1 MGNSS
6 RKLYAVPEGPPAV
19 TRTPHRLVT
28 TMVTAGMAAL
38 LVAGCGN
45 GPVRSGAAA
54 TVGNKR
60 ISTDDLSGLVSR
72 GLKDPQAQQQLGA
85 DKAKFQR
92 DTLGRMIR
100 HDILVETARREH
112 VTATPAAVDKKISDF
127 EQQAGGSAAL
137 LQQAAQGG
145 ISARDLRPFIT
156 DLVLGDAIGDKVT
169 EDVDVPAE
177 QIQALY
183 QQNAAQFDQVHAA
196 HILVTSKPLA
206 DSILAQ
212 VKADPTQFAAL
223 AAKNSTDTSNKDK
236 GGDLG
241 FAGKGQFVK
250 EFEAAVF
257 AAKPGD
263 FLEVKTQFGYHVVHV
278 IDRKTTTLEQATPDL
293 RRGALQKQRDQ
304 RVGELLSKV
313 AGDLHVKVNPR
324 FGRWDSTQLAVVEAS
339 SKDAVSSPAPSP
351 GADQGGTAPQQG
363 QQPGAPAS
371 PPAQ

>member
-1 MGNSS
+1 M
-6 RKLYAVPEGPPAV
+6 A
-19 TRTPHRLVT
+19 LV
-28 TMVTAGMAAL
+28 L
-38 LVAGCGN
+38 AGCGN

-54 TVGNKR
+54 TVGDTR
-60 ISTDDLSGLVSR
+60 ISTDELAGLVSR

-92 DTLGRMIR
+92 DTLGRLIR
-100 HDILVETARREH
+100 HQILVETAKREH
-112 VTATPAAVDKKISDF
+112 VTATPSAVDAKIADF

-145 ISARDLRPFIT
+145 ISERDLRPFIT

-169 EDVDVPAE
+169 EDLDVSADE
-177 QIQALY
+177 IKALY
-183 QQNAAQFDQVHAA
+183 DQNAAQYDQVHSA
-196 HILVTSKPLA
+196 HILVASKALA

-212 VKADPTQFAAL
+212 VKADPSQFAPL
-223 AAKNSTDTSNKDK
+223 AAKNSIDTSNKDK

-263 FLEVKTQFGYHVVHV
+263 FIEVKTQFGYHVVHV
-278 IDRKTTTLEQATPDL
+278 IAHKTTTLEQATPDL

-313 AGDLHVKVNPR
+313 ATDLHVKVNPR
-324 FGRWDSTQLAVVEAS
+324 FGRWDSTQLAVVEVPP
-339 SKDAVSSPAPSP
+339 KDAVSSPAPSP
-351 GADQGGTAPQQG
+351 GEDTSGGAPQQPGQPG
-363 QQPGAPAS
+363 QQGQPGDQAS
-371 PPAQ
+371 PPTQ

>member
-1 MGNSS
+1 M
-6 RKLYAVPEGPPAV
+6 

-28 TMVTAGMAAL
+28 TLVTAGLAAV
-38 LVAGCGN
+38 LVTGCGD

-54 TVGNKR
+54 TVGDKR
-60 ISTDDLSGLVSR
+60 ISTDALAGLVER

-85 DKAKFQR
+85 DKAQFQR
-92 DTLGRMIR
+92 DTLGRLIR
-100 HDILVETARREH
+100 HEILVETAKRED
-112 VTATPAAVDKKISDF
+112 VTATPGAVDAKIAEF
-127 EQQAGGSAAL
+127 EQQAGGSAGL

-145 ISARDLRPFIT
+145 IAAGDLRAFIT
-156 DLVLGDAIGDKVT
+156 DLVLGDAIGDEVT
-169 EDVDVPAE
+169 ADLDVPAE
-177 QIQALY
+177 QIKALY
-183 QQNAAQFDQVHAA
+183 DQNAAQYDQVHSA
-196 HILVTSKPLA
+196 HILVTSKALA

-212 VKADPTQFAAL
+212 VKADPSQFAPL

-257 AAKPGD
+257 GAKAGD

-313 AGDLHVKVNPR
+313 AADLHVKVNPR
-324 FGRWDSTQLAVVEAS
+324 FGRWDSTQLKVVPPSAKNE
-339 SKDAVSSPAPSP
+339 VSSPAPSP
-351 GADQGGTAPQQG
+351 GEDQGPVDQGPVDQQG
-363 QQPGAPAS
+363 QPVDPAS
-371 PPAQ
+371 PPTQ

>member
-1 MGNSS
+1 M
-6 RKLYAVPEGPPAV
+6 
-19 TRTPHRLVT
+19 TRTPRRLA
-28 TMVTAGMAAL
+28 TASLAL
-38 LVAGCGN
+38 SLALVVAGCGN
-45 GPVRSGAAA
+45 APVRSGAAA
-54 TVGNKR
+54 TVGDKR
-60 ISTDDLSGLVSR
+60 ISTQELAGLVSR

-92 DTLGRMIR
+92 SVLERLIKHAIR
-100 HDILVETARREH
+100 VETAKREH
-112 VTATPAAVDKKISDF
+112 VTATPGAIDAKIAAF

-145 ISARDLRPFIT
+145 IAAGDLRPFIA
-156 DLVLGDAIGDKVT
+156 DLVLDDAIGDKLT
-169 EDVDVPAE
+169 ADVDVPEE
-177 QIQALY
+177 QIKALY

-196 HILVTSKPLA
+196 HILVASKPLA

-212 VKADPTQFAAL
+212 VKADPSQFAPL
-223 AAKNSTDTSNKDK
+223 AAKNSIDTSNKDK

-257 AAKPGD
+257 AAKAGD

-293 RRGALQKQRDQ
+293 RRGALQQQREQ
-304 RVGELLSKV
+304 RVNELLSKV
-313 AGDLHVKVNPR
+313 ATELHVKVNPR
-324 FGRWDSTQLAVVEAS
+324 FGRWDATQLQVVEAS
-339 SKDAVSSPAPSP
+339 SRDAVSSPAPSP
-351 GADQGGTAPQQG
+351 GEGQVVPDQTGTNPQQG

-371 PPAQ
+371 PPTQ